1 MLNGMYKITMSET
14 KLSLPA
20 NKQPTLRVIT
30 RPNDANPKG
39 DIFGG
44 WLMSQIDV
52 AGAIAAISAAKG
64 PVSTVAV
71 KELQFIH
78 PLYAHDIVSFYT
90 EVTGVGTTSV
100 TVAIEVYAQ
109 RQMGMKNC
117 VIKISDAL
125 LVYVAVSEPGKKRKI
140 SK

>member
-1 MLNGMYKITMSET
+1 MSE
-14 KLSLPA
+14 KISLPA

-30 RPNDANPKG
+30 KPNDANPKG

-44 WLMSQIDV
+44 WLMSQIDI

-71 KELQFIH
+71 KELQFIR

-90 EVTGVGTTSV
+90 EVIAIGTTSI
-100 TVAIEVYAQ
+100 TVAIEVYTE
-109 RQMGMKNC
+109 RYMGMKDC
-117 VIKISDAL
+117 VIKVSDAVF
-125 LVYVAVSEPGKKRKI
+125 VYVAVSEPGKKRKI